1 MHAELGG
8 LSSSAGSCGH
18 AVTWPEVGVR
28 GVRMGGAPYKV
39 RTQENSG
46 STLQLQG
53 EMGASFSAYLW
64 RKQQDLGEM
73 EPERWPSEHRQEEEG
88 ADWG

>member
-1 MHAELGG
+1 MHAESGG

-18 AVTWPEVGVR
+18 AVTWPEVGVS
-28 GVRMGGAPYKV
+28 GVRVGGAPYKV

-53 EMGASFSAYLW
+53 KMGASF
-64 RKQQDLGEM
+64 
-73 EPERWPSEHRQEEEG
+73 
-88 ADWG
+88 